1 MRYRVILACLLL
13 IALAVFSSPSPVRA
27 DDGPDNDLIVQIHRI
42 ARNTDKA
49 ASQARALDW
58 TAVALGVVNA
68 AILAAVAA
76 KLLGHDLPSVGALDP
91 RIGIIRRR
99 QRAIAR
105 DLTTLNDRLEM
116 YLKTTDEGRKGLA
129 DALQAITG
137 RTRSLSAEIDQVL
150 PPEPPPTAG

>member
-13 IALAVFSSPSPVRA
+13 LALGLFSWTSPVRA
-27 DDGPDNDLIVQIHRI
+27 DDGPDNELIVQIHRI

-49 ASQARALDW
+49 ASQARALSW
-58 TAVALGVVNA
+58 AAVALGVVNA

-91 RIGIIRRR
+91 RIVLIRRR

-105 DLTTLNDRLEM
+105 DLATLNDRLEM
-116 YLKTTDEGRKGLA
+116 YLQMTDEGRKGLA
-129 DALQAITG
+129 EALQAISG
-137 RTRSLSAEIDQVL
+137 RARAASAEIDQVL
-150 PPEPPPTAG
+150 PPEPPPMAG